1 MGLNVRA
8 VRRIATTHG
17 RARHGE
23 PLSAR
28 MRARALVDRE
38 WRVVIG
44 EWKSTP
50 IRYSPVHYSLLFLPF
65 IILIE

>member
-1 MGLNVRA
+1 M
-8 VRRIATTHG
+8 
-17 RARHGE
+17 GE

-38 WRVVIG
+38 WRMVIG

-50 IRYSPVHYSLLFLPF
+50 IHHWPVRYSLLFLPF